1 MKLYRLDMD
10 NGYPYEDN
18 YTFTM
23 LIVAEDEI
31 KAQERAKQ
39 ELKNNDFNNP
49 ESGCSVEEIKQI
61 DGYEI
66 VLKRINPNE
75 I

>member
-1 MKLYRLDMD
+1 
-10 NGYPYEDN
+10 
-18 YTFTM
+18 M